1 MTLPSGQAIRMA
13 DRVYGRIRVRQDQAT
28 LLLRLLHEER
38 QRVSKLRID
47 YKEIEPSTTPG
58 LNRATALIDATK
70 NEIWR
75 LIEEQG
81 WDIDGKEA

>member
-1 MTLPSGQAIRMA
+1 MA
-13 DRVYGRIRVRQDQAT
+13 ELRPYGRIRVRQDQAA
-28 LLLRLLHEER
+28 LLLRLLDEER
-38 QRVSKLRID
+38 LKLTKIRGD
-47 YKEIEPSTTPG
+47 WKDIEPSSTPG

-81 WDIDGKEA
+81 WDIDGKAS